1 MALFRK
7 FFHRKPPEGLVEI
20 SERVYVFDCCLTTDM
35 LEGEEDYRVY
45 VGRIMSQL
53 REQFPGAS
61 FMVFNFRD
69 KDSRSRMESVLTE
82 YDMTIM
88 DYPRHY
94 EGCPLLTMETVHHF
108 LKSAESW
115 LLLSPQNILLSHC
128 ELGGWPTLAFM
139 LASLLLYRKQFSGE
153 QKTLEMIYKQA
164 PRELLQL
171 MSPLNPLPSQLRFLL
186 YISSRDVESQWPPL
200 ERALTLDCVNLRLIP
215 DFDGEGGCRPIFR
228 IYGQDPFLASD
239 RTSKVLFSM
248 SKRSKAVRQY
258 KQADCELVKIDIH
271 CHILGDVVLECIT
284 LDSDHERE
292 QMMFRVVFNTAFL
305 RSNILTLNRD
315 DIDVLWNTTDRFPK
329 DFRAEVIFSEMDAV
343 KNLVSIDMSHME
355 EKDVL
360 PMEAFAKVQEI
371 FSEAEWLDPNS
382 DVAVTVFNQ
391 ITAANILQESLDS
404 GSSPRSPDSRSLLES
419 ALEKV
424 KEKTKLMISENIASS
439 PDAFSPEWKEKDT
452 LSGHKSYADPNSILK
467 KVDEPHGLRVSVQRN
482 VHSKIISPRVVQSP
496 VTSPLPNRSPTLGS
510 PASVSRFHSSPSTL
524 GITSI
529 LHDHGTCK
537 GEDATSSSPASP
549 SISFRPTLHQLT
561 PSLPKEEASP
571 KFSQSPTPVRS
582 NGPPSAEAAVTSPPL
597 PLLKPLGNLSRPPP
611 PPPPISSLRSTP
623 SSSSTSS
630 SIAIQGTPP
639 PPPQPQPQRSARTT
653 LPLPP
658 PLPPK
663 KSIATNNPPPPPP
676 PPLHSNSRPGVPTS
690 SLAAKSPVPPPPA
703 PAPLSRSHNGG
714 CNGIIPPVP
723 GPPLGLKGRGI
734 LQNLR
739 GQAQTRK
746 ANLKPYHWLKLTRA
760 VQGSLWAETHKPDE
774 AATAPDFDI
783 SELEKL
789 FSAVNLSS
797 DNESKGGKSGRRARP
812 KVEKVQ
818 LIELRRAYN
827 CEIML
832 SKVKIPLPD
841 LMSSVLALDES
852 VIDVDQVDNLIKFC
866 PTKEEAELLKGFT
879 GDKETLGRCEQ
890 FFLELLKVP
899 RVETKLRV
907 FSYKIQ
913 FQSQVTDLR
922 RGLNI
927 IHSAANEVRGS
938 AKLKRIMQTILSLGN
953 ALNHGTA
960 RGSAIGFRL
969 DSLLKLTDT
978 RSRNSKMTLMHYLCK
993 VLAEKLP
1000 ELLDFPKDLVSL
1012 EAATKIQLKYLAE
1025 EMQAI
1030 SKGLEKVVQEFT
1042 ASETDGQI
1050 SKHFRMNLKE
1060 FLSFAEGEVK
1070 SLASLYST
1078 VGGSADA
1085 LALYF
1090 GEDPARVPFEQV
1102 VSTLQNFV
1110 RIFVRS
1116 HEENCKQVEFEKKR
1130 AQKEAENENLKKG
1143 VYNEN

>member
-7 FFHRKPPEGLVEI
+7 FFYKKPPEGLVEI

-35 LEGEEDYRVY
+35 LEEEEYRVY

-61 FMVFNFRD
+61 FMIFNFRD
-69 KDSRSRMESVLTE
+69 GERRSLMESVLSE

-108 LKSAESW
+108 LKSSENW
-115 LLLSPQNILLSHC
+115 LLLSQQNILLSHC
-128 ELGGWPTLAFM
+128 ERGGWPVLAFM

-153 QKTLEMIYKQA
+153 QKTLEMMYKQA

-171 MSPLNPLPSQLRFLL
+171 TSPLNPLPSQLRFLH
-186 YISSRDVESQWPPL
+186 YVSSRNVGSQWPPL
-200 ERALTLDCVNLRLIP
+200 DRALTLDCINLKLIP

-228 IYGQDPFLASD
+228 IYGQDPFMASD

-248 SKRSKAVRQY
+248 PKRSKAVKHY
-258 KQADCELVKIDIH
+258 KQADCELVKIDIN

-292 QMMFRVVFNTAFL
+292 EMMFRVVFNTAFL
-305 RSNILTLNRD
+305 RSNTLLLNRD

-329 DFRAEVIFSEMDAV
+329 DFRAEVLFSDMDSG
-343 KNLVSIDMSHME
+343 NNHVSIGLPHME
-355 EKDVL
+355 ENDGL

-371 FSEAEWLDPNS
+371 FSDGEWLDPNS

-404 GSSPRSPDSRSLLES
+404 GSPRSPDSRSLLES

-424 KEKTKLMISENIASS
+424 KEKTKLMISENVAVS
-439 PDAFSPEWKEKDT
+439 PDAFSPVWKEKDT
-452 LSGHKSYADPNSILK
+452 DSCHRSYADPNSLIK
-467 KVDEPHGLRVSVQRN
+467 KVDEPNGLRVSVQRQA
-482 VHSKIISPRVVQSP
+482 HSKIISPRLLQSSVASP
-496 VTSPLPNRSPTLGS
+496 VLNRSPTQASS
-510 PASVSRFHSSPSTL
+510 PASVSRFHSSPSNL

-529 LHDHGTCK
+529 LHDHSPGK
-537 GEDATSSSPASP
+537 GEEATSSSP
-549 SISFRPTLHQLT
+549 SITFQPTLHPLK
-561 PSLPKEEASP
+561 LKASP
-571 KFSQSPTPVRS
+571 QQSSTPA
-582 NGPPSAEAAVTSPPL
+582 PSSGSPPTEAVVKPPTL
-597 PLLKPLGNLSRPPP
+597 PLLKPLKILSPPP
-611 PPPPISSLRSTP
+611 PPPPPASSLRSTLSP
-623 SSSSTSS
+623 GSATS
-630 SIAIQGTPP
+630 SIATQGPPPPPPPP
-639 PPPQPQPQRSARTT
+639 PPPQPQRSVQ
-653 LPLPP
+653 PSFPSPP
-658 PLPPK
+658 PLPPPK
-663 KSIATNNPPPPPP
+663 KVVTTSNAPPPPP
-676 PPLHSNSRPGVPTS
+676 PPLRSNPLSGAVPLRT
-690 SLAAKSPVPPPPA
+690 APPVPPPPA
-703 PAPLSRSHNGG
+703 PLSRSQNGG
-714 CNGIIPPVP
+714 CNGNIPPVP
-723 GPPLGLKGRGI
+723 GPPLGLKGRGM
-734 LQNLR
+734 LQTNLK
-739 GQAQTRK
+739 GQGQTRK

-760 VQGSLWAETHKPDE
+760 LQGSLWAEAQQTPDE
-774 AATAPDFDI
+774 AATAPEFDI

-789 FSAVNLSS
+789 FSAAIPSS
-797 DNESKGGKSGRRARP
+797 DNENKGGKSGRRSRP
-812 KVEKVQ
+812 KVQKVQ

-841 LMSSVLALDES
+841 LMSAVLALDES

-866 PTKEEAELLKGFT
+866 PTKEEAELLK
-879 GDKETLGRCEQ
+879 

-913 FQSQVTDLR
+913 FHSQ
-922 RGLNI
+922 
-927 IHSAANEVRGS
+927 VRGS

-1030 SKGLEKVVQEFT
+1030 RKGLEKVVQEFT
-1042 ASETDGQI
+1042 TSETDGPV

-1060 FLSFAEGEVK
+1060 FLSFAEGEVR

-1116 HEENCKQVEFEKKR
+1116 HEENCKQVEFEKR
-1130 AQKEAENENLKKG
+1130 RVQKEEENEKLKKG
-1143 VYNEN
+1143 VCSED